1 MTDPSSAPD
10 QTLAATPPHVLI
22 AEDDVPSSAV
32 LRTVLGRAGYRVTVV
47 AEGTSALQHLDENG
61 PPDVL
66 LLDWM
71 LPGMSGLDI
80 CHRVR
85 QRWDTLALPILMV
98 TAKTDAESISAA
110 FDAGANDY
118 ITKPYLASELRA
130 RVAAHLRTKHLV
142 EERQQMEE
150 HLREREKLSSLGLL
164 VSSVA
169 HDLNN
174 PLSSISGYAQLLL
187 FGEPDAQKAA
197 DLRLIM
203 SEVERCRRIVGNL
216 LGFARRHPAERAET
230 ELGPILRSTF
240 DLRERFL
247 RTSGVDAAL
256 IISDTL
262 PLLTAVGHQLQ
273 QVFLN
278 ILLNAEQALR
288 QSGGVLRVTA
298 DRAAPELPAS
308 RGAPSAGAP
317 GAPDSGPARNTE
329 APVAAADGE
338 RVWIAVD
345 FFNDGPPIPAA
356 VLPHIFDPFFTTK
369 SKEEGTG
376 LGLSICRRIVRE
388 HGGEIT
394 VRSSE
399 EGTTFRVLLPAASGE
414 GPGSE

>member
-1 MTDPSSAPD
+1 VTDSLSVPD
-10 QTLAATPPHVLI
+10 QTPATTPPHVLI
-22 AEDDVPSSAV
+22 AEDDLPSSAV

-47 AEGTSALQHLDENG
+47 ADGPSALRFLDENG

-71 LPGMSGLDI
+71 LPGMSGLDV
-80 CHRVR
+80 CHRAR
-85 QRWDTLALPILMV
+85 QRWDTIALPILMV

-110 FDAGANDY
+110 FDAGASDY
-118 ITKPYLASELRA
+118 ITKPYLGAELRA

-230 ELGPILRSTF
+230 ELAPILRSTF

-256 IISDTL
+256 IISDAL
-262 PLLTAVGHQLQ
+262 PQLTAVGHQLQ

-298 DRAAPELPAS
+298 ECAAPVPSPS
-308 RGAPSAGAP
+308 RGAPPAGAP
-317 GAPDSGPARNTE
+317 GGCPT
-329 APVAAADGE
+329 AASAAVMDGE
-338 RVWIAVD
+338 RLWIAVD

-356 VLPHIFDPFFTTK
+356 IVPHIFDPFFTTK

-394 VRSSE
+394 VQSSE

-414 GPGSE
+414 APTEG